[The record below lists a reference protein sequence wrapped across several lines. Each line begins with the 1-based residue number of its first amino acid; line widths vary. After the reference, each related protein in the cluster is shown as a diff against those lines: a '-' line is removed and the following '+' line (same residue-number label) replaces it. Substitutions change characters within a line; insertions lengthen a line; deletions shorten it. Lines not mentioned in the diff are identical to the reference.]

1 VTVCPADVY
10 VPDTSNKRVV
20 EALAAGWTRTL
31 GTGLNNPLGVALD
44 SSNNLFIADNGN
56 QRVIEISA
64 LTVASGIGS
73 LQAVAVDPGENLI
86 IAPLGI
92 EELPASGGSGFLP
105 AGT

>member
-1 VTVCPADVY
+1 
-10 VPDTSNKRVV
+10 VV

-56 QRVIEISA
+56 RRVIEISA
-64 LTVASGIGS
+64 LTGAQTTVASGIGS
-73 LQAVAVDPGENLI
+73 LQAVAVDPAENLI

-105 AGT
+105 AGTKSKLAYI